1 MTTTVTTDA
10 VRHDVI
16 NPATEQVVTTIDLV
30 GVEETD
36 AAVARAVEVGPA
48 WRAVSPADR
57 AQLLRRFADAVE
69 AATDDLAA
77 LEVAN
82 SGHTIGNARWEV
94 GNVVNVLRYYSAAP
108 ERLFG
113 RQIPVAGGLDV
124 TFKEPLGVVSVIVPW
139 NFPMP
144 IAGWGLAPALAAGNT
159 VVLKPAELT
168 PLTAIRLGE
177 LALDAGIPEGVFTVH
192 VRQPA
197 VHERE

>member
-94 GNVVNVLRYYSAAP
+94 GNVVNVLRYYS
-108 ERLFG
+108 
-113 RQIPVAGGLDV
+113 V
-124 TFKEPLGVVSVIVPW
+124 
-139 NFPMP
+139 
-144 IAGWGLAPALAAGNT
+144 
-159 VVLKPAELT
+159 
-168 PLTAIRLGE
+168 
-177 LALDAGIPEGVFTVH
+177 
-192 VRQPA
+192 
-197 VHERE
+197 